1 MRGTRLAQHT
11 GIFDVAN
18 EALAASYAYA
28 AVSLDEEQSDSAQ
41 EDFVQRLEQIGAEDS
56 DIARTDDIL
65 ALKCAWE
72 HLSDRERAVLLMRFR
87 AGLAQRAVAERL
99 HISQMHISRIEGAAL
114 QRLKELMTSD

>member
-1 MRGTRLAQHT
+1 M
-11 GIFDVAN
+11 
-18 EALAASYAYA
+18 
-28 AVSLDEEQSDSAQ
+28 SLDEEQSDSAQ
-41 EDFVQRLEQIGAEDS
+41 EHFVQRLEQIGAEDS

-65 ALKCAWE
+65 ALKSGWE

-99 HISQMHISRIEGAAL
+99 HISQMHISRIERAAL

>member
-1 MRGTRLAQHT
+1 M
-11 GIFDVAN
+11 
-18 EALAASYAYA
+18 
-28 AVSLDEEQSDSAQ
+28 SLDEEQSDSAQ
-41 EDFVQRLEQIGAEDS
+41 EHFVQRLEQIGAEDS